1 MEGAMI
7 SRRRALQTTLGVLA
21 VVMAGRTRDGAAQSS
36 QAKSVTRTEMF
47 RQALPNVRG
56 KEVIVVS
63 MEYAPGAQST
73 KHRHPGPVFAYV
85 ARGAIVSQLGTE
97 PPVTY
102 GEGEMLY
109 EAPGVIHSISRNA
122 SETESAKLIA
132 FFVADQK
139 QVLTEPISN

>member
-1 MEGAMI
+1 MI
-7 SRRRALQTTLGVLA
+7 SRRRALQTTLGALA
-21 VVMAGRTRDGAAQSS
+21 VVMAGRTLDGDAQSS
-36 QAKSVTRTEMF
+36 QAKPVTRTEMF

-63 MEYAPGAQST
+63 MEYAPGAEST

-102 GEGEMLY
+102 GEGEMWY
-109 EAPGVIHSISRNA
+109 EAPGAIHSISRNA
-122 SETESAKLIA
+122 SEIEPAKLVA

>member
-1 MEGAMI
+1 MI
-7 SRRRALQTTLGVLA
+7 SRRRALQTTLGALA
-21 VVMAGRTRDGAAQSS
+21 VVMAGRTPDADAQS
-36 QAKSVTRTEMF
+36 APAGRVTRTEMF
-47 RQALPNVRG
+47 RQALPNARG

-63 MEYAPGAQST
+63 IEYAPGAGST

-102 GEGEMLY
+102 DEGEMWY
-109 EAPGVIHSISRNA
+109 EAPGAIHGISRNA
-122 SETESAKLIA
+122 SGTEPAKLIA

>member
-1 MEGAMI
+1 MI
-7 SRRRALQTTLGVLA
+7 SRRRALQTTLGALA
-21 VVMAGRTRDGAAQSS
+21 VVMAGGTRDGAAQSS
-36 QAKSVTRTEMF
+36 QAKPVTRTEMF

-63 MEYAPGAQST
+63 MEYAPGAEST

-102 GEGEMLY
+102 GEGEMWY

>member
-1 MEGAMI
+1 MI
-7 SRRRALQTTLGVLA
+7 SRRRALQTTLGALA
-21 VVMAGRTRDGAAQSS
+21 VVMAGGTRDGAAQSS
-36 QAKSVTRTEMF
+36 QAKPVTRTEMF
-47 RQALPNVRG
+47 RQALPDVRG

-63 MEYAPGAQST
+63 MEYAPGAEST

-102 GEGEMLY
+102 GEGEMWY
-109 EAPGVIHSISRNA
+109 EAPGAIHSISRNA

>member
-1 MEGAMI
+1 MEEPMI
-7 SRRRALQTTLGVLA
+7 SRRRALHTTLGAIA
-21 VVMAGRTRDGAAQSS
+21 VVMAGRTLDGDAQSS
-36 QAKSVTRTEMF
+36 QAEPVTRTEMF
-47 RQALPNVRG
+47 RQALPSVRG
-56 KEVIVVS
+56 KEVIVIS
-63 MEYAPGAQST
+63 MEYAPGAKST

-102 GEGEMLY
+102 GEGEMWY
-109 EAPGVIHSISRNA
+109 EAPGAIHSISRNA
-122 SETESAKLIA
+122 SEMESAKLVA